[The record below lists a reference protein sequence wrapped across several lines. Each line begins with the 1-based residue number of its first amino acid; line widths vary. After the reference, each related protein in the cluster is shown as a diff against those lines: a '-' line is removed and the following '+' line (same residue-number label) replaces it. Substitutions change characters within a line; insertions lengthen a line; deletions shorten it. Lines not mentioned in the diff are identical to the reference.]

1 MKNKESF
8 NEKAFYA
15 KQSIELAEEAKQS
28 IVVPSN
34 IIIECND
41 DRLLGM
47 RVRGMLINKVRECD
61 EHITYM
67 KSLIENGKGK
77 SNL

>member
-15 KQSIELAEEAKQS
+15 KQSIALAEEAKQS
-28 IVVPSN
+28 IIVPSN
-34 IIIECND
+34 VIMECND

-61 EHITYM
+61 EHIAHM
-67 KSLIENGKGK
+67 KASIEDTG
-77 SNL
+77 NL

>member
-1 MKNKESF
+1 MSKDRTY
-8 NEKAFYA
+8 YA
-15 KQSIELAEEAKQS
+15 KQAIALAEEAKQS

-34 IIIECND
+34 IITECND

-61 EHITYM
+61 EHITHM
-67 KSLIENGKGK
+67 KSFIENEEGKG
-77 SNL
+77 NL

>member
-1 MKNKESF
+1 MKN
-8 NEKAFYA
+8 EKSFYA
-15 KQSIELAEEAKQS
+15 KQAIVLAEEAKQS

-34 IIIECND
+34 VIMECND

-67 KSLIENGKGK
+67 KSFIENEERKG
-77 SNL
+77 NL

>member
-1 MKNKESF
+1 MKN
-8 NEKAFYA
+8 EKSFYA
-15 KQSIELAEEAKQS
+15 KQAIALAEEAKQS

-34 IIIECND
+34 IITECND

-67 KSLIENGKGK
+67 KTLIKDTK
-77 SNL
+77 NL

>member
-1 MKNKESF
+1 MNNS
-8 NEKAFYA
+8 KAFYT
-15 KQSIELAEEAKQS
+15 KQAIALAEEAKQS

-67 KSLIENGKGK
+67 KSLMENGEGK
-77 SNL
+77 SNM

>member
-1 MKNKESF
+1 MSKERTY
-8 NEKAFYA
+8 YA
-15 KQSIELAEEAKQS
+15 KQSIKLSEDAKQS
-28 IVVPSN
+28 IVISSDMIN
-34 IIIECND
+34 DCND

-61 EHITYM
+61 EHINYM
-67 KSLIENGKGK
+67 KSFIENEEGR

>member
-15 KQSIELAEEAKQS
+15 KQSIALAEEAKQS
-28 IVVPSN
+28 IIVPSN
-34 IIIECND
+34 VIMECND

-47 RVRGMLINKVRECD
+47 RVINKVRECD
-61 EHITYM
+61 EHIAHM
-67 KSLIENGKGK
+67 KASIEDTG
-77 SNL
+77 NL